1 MQWHSITLPMH
12 YTIYFNQKPLVLSD
26 SKTPHIEQLLQ
37 KPAIVLHDQLN
48 SKSVENMLKE
58 MQQPTTGGG
67 VFIHQPIDDLLQAFK
82 KKMKVVEAG
91 GGLVHTGEETVLLIF
106 RNGKWDLP
114 KGKLDEGESTYA
126 AALRE
131 VQEETGLV
139 NLQLEE
145 PLTTTYHT
153 YYQNNELIL
162 KKSHWFLMKSP
173 QQQALV
179 PQLEEGI
186 EKCEWVR
193 LDALA
198 PFVENTHPSIIDV
211 LQEGIKK
218 LHAQKRI

>member
-1 MQWHSITLPMH
+1 MH

-26 SKTPHIEQLLQ
+26 SKTPHIQQLLQ
-37 KPAIVLHDQLN
+37 KPAIVFQEELN
-48 SKSVENMLKE
+48 STSVENMLKE
-58 MQQPTTGGG
+58 IQHPTTSGG

-82 KKMKVVEAG
+82 KKMKVIEAG
-91 GGLVHTGEETVLLIF
+91 GGLVHTGEEMILLIF

-153 YYQNNELIL
+153 YHQYNELIL

-198 PFVENTHPSIIDV
+198 PFVENTHPSVIDV

>member
-1 MQWHSITLPMH
+1 MH

-26 SKTPHIEQLLQ
+26 SKTPHIQQLLQ
-37 KPAIVLHDQLN
+37 KPAIVFQDQLN
-48 SKSVENMLKE
+48 STSVENMLKE
-58 MQQPTTGGG
+58 IQHPTTSGG

-82 KKMKVVEAG
+82 KKMKVIEAG
-91 GGLVHTGEETVLLIF
+91 GGLVHTGEEMILLIF

-198 PFVENTHPSIIDV
+198 PFVENTHPSVIDV